1 MQNSAKNFPKYRHG
15 KRQIKAYHPFQKLEF
30 TFSIKLVF
38 QYLFLH
44 EMQMIFFTELQEGF
58 HCFNSLWFT
67 NARFL

>member
-1 MQNSAKNFPKYRHG
+1 
-15 KRQIKAYHPFQKLEF
+15 
-30 TFSIKLVF
+30 
-38 QYLFLH
+38 LFLH